1 MHTEKDTILVTGA
14 AGFIG
19 YHVAKS
25 LAIQNYHVV
34 GIDNINEYYDPQL
47 KQSRLADLQKY
58 DCFEFRKLDIT
69 DLAGMTR
76 LFEEFRFP
84 YVIHL
89 AAQAGVRYSTVNP
102 HAYLESNFHGF
113 LNILEACRHHK
124 IKHLI
129 FASSSSVYGANTRMP
144 FSVHDNVDHPV
155 SLYAASKKCNEL
167 MAHSYSTLYDI
178 PSTGLRFFTVYG
190 PYARPDM
197 ALFLFTKA
205 IIEGEPINV
214 YNDGNMKRDFT
225 YVDDIAEI
233 ILRLIPKVPVK
244 NPAWNSLNPDPATSF
259 APYRIFNIGNSK
271 PVSLM
276 DMIDVI
282 EKKLGRTARKN
293 LMPLQPG
300 DVVETYA
307 DISELVK
314 EVDFIPSTPLEVGVG
329 KFVDWYMDYYRVPR

>member
-1 MHTEKDTILVTGA
+1 
-14 AGFIG
+14 
-19 YHVAKS
+19 
-25 LAIQNYHVV
+25 
-34 GIDNINEYYDPQL
+34 
-47 KQSRLADLQKY
+47 
-58 DCFEFRKLDIT
+58 
-69 DLAGMTR
+69 
-76 LFEEFRFP
+76 
-84 YVIHL
+84 IHL

-205 IIEGEPINV
+205 I
-214 YNDGNMKRDFT
+214 
-225 YVDDIAEI
+225 
-233 ILRLIPKVPVK
+233 
-244 NPAWNSLNPDPATSF
+244 
-259 APYRIFNIGNSK
+259 
-271 PVSLM
+271 
-276 DMIDVI
+276 
-282 EKKLGRTARKN
+282 
-293 LMPLQPG
+293 
-300 DVVETYA
+300 
-307 DISELVK
+307 
-314 EVDFIPSTPLEVGVG
+314 
-329 KFVDWYMDYYRVPR
+329 

>member
-1 MHTEKDTILVTGA
+1 
-14 AGFIG
+14 
-19 YHVAKS
+19 
-25 LAIQNYHVV
+25 
-34 GIDNINEYYDPQL
+34 
-47 KQSRLADLQKY
+47 
-58 DCFEFRKLDIT
+58 
-69 DLAGMTR
+69 
-76 LFEEFRFP
+76 
-84 YVIHL
+84 
-89 AAQAGVRYSTVNP
+89 
-102 HAYLESNFHGF
+102 
-113 LNILEACRHHK
+113 
-124 IKHLI
+124 
-129 FASSSSVYGANTRMP
+129 
-144 FSVHDNVDHPV
+144 
-155 SLYAASKKCNEL
+155 
-167 MAHSYSTLYDI
+167 
-178 PSTGLRFFTVYG
+178 YG

-244 NPAWNSLNPDPATSF
+244 NPAWNGLNPDPATSF
-259 APYRIFNIGNSK
+259 APYRIFNIANSK

-307 DISELVK
+307 DIS
-314 EVDFIPSTPLEVGVG
+314 
-329 KFVDWYMDYYRVPR
+329 